1 MIRQSSGVRRCVR
14 SHALIYTYQR
24 YERTRSFI
32 SAPDVPRFLKGTPA
46 HISAHLRKSIILT
59 LKDTKND

>member
-1 MIRQSSGVRRCVR
+1 MIRQSSRVRRCVR

-32 SAPDVPRFLKGTPA
+32 SAPDALRCLKGDICA
-46 HISAHLRKSIILT
+46 HQRTFAQKHYINLERYQK
-59 LKDTKND
+59 